1 MALFGLIEYC
11 QLALNKMHL
20 KILRATFTLLKMEM
34 SLLDL
39 ELCYEQSSRCNAF

>member
-1 MALFGLIEYC
+1 MALFGLIESC

-20 KILRATFTLLKMEM
+20 KILRATLLKMEM